1 MNTKKIVTI
10 VLLLFVIVS
19 VVFLLAKEFTPKQV
33 AINASGN
40 ESFITQGTSVDA
52 SSRDTT
58 RETAMIDRN
67 PANAKITQKKNP
79 QVEDRKIVVYY
90 FHRTMR
96 CATCIKLEEYS
107 DEAIKSGFN
116 AQLKNGQLEWRI
128 INIEDAGN
136 EHYENDYKLYSQ
148 SLVLVEL
155 QNGKQQCWKNLE
167 KIWELVGMKE
177 IYLRYVQD
185 EVKSYLE
192 GNT

>member
-1 MNTKKIVTI
+1 MNTKKIVTV

-19 VVFLLAKEFTPKQV
+19 VIFLLAKEFTPKQV

-40 ESFITQGTSVDA
+40 ESFITQGTSVDS

-58 RETAMIDRN
+58 RETAVIDRN

-136 EHYENDYKLYSQ
+136 QHYENDYKLYSQ

-155 QNGKQQCWKNLE
+155 QNGKQQRWKNLE

>member
-1 MNTKKIVTI
+1 MGVKKIVTVI
-10 VLLLFVIVS
+10 LLLFVIAS
-19 VVFLLAKEFTPKQV
+19 VVFLLVKEFTSKQV

-40 ESFITQGTSVDA
+40 ELIIAQGAVSDS

-58 RETAMIDRN
+58 RETMVIDRN
-67 PANAKITQKKNP
+67 PANAKITQKKDS
-79 QVEDRKIVVYY
+79 QVEDRKVVVYY

-116 AQLKNGQLEWRI
+116 AQLKNGKLEWKI

-136 EHYENDYKLYSQ
+136 EHFENDYKLYSQ

-155 QNGKQQCWKNLE
+155 QSGKQQRWKNLE

-177 IYLRYVQD
+177 VYLRYVQE

>member
-1 MNTKKIVTI
+1 MNTKKIVTV

-33 AINASGN
+33 ANNSSEN
-40 ESFITQGTSVDA
+40 ESFIAQGTVSDS

-58 RETAMIDRN
+58 RETPVSNGN
-67 PANAKITQKKNP
+67 PVNEKITQKKDS
-79 QVEDRKIVVYY
+79 QVEDRKVVVYY

-116 AQLKNGQLEWRI
+116 TQLKNGKLEWKI
-128 INIEDAGN
+128 VNLEDEGN

-155 QNGKQQCWKNLE
+155 RNGKQQRWKNLE

-177 IYLRYVQD
+177 IYLRYVKD

>member
-1 MNTKKIVTI
+1 MNAKKIVTV

-33 AINASGN
+33 AIDSPKD
-40 ESFITQGTSVDA
+40 ESFITQGAVGDS
-52 SSRDTT
+52 SSRDT
-58 RETAMIDRN
+58 AVIDKN
-67 PANAKITQKKNP
+67 LAKVKITQNKNP

-107 DEAIKSGFN
+107 DEAIKSGF
-116 AQLKNGQLEWRI
+116 ASQLKNGKLEWKI

-136 EHYENDYKLYSQ
+136 EHFENDYKLYSQ
-148 SLVLVEL
+148 SLVLIEL
-155 QNGKQQCWKNLE
+155 QNGKQKRWKNLE
-167 KIWELVGMKE
+167 KIWELVGTKE
-177 IYLRYVQD
+177 VYLRYVQE

-192 GNT
+192 ENT

>member
-1 MNTKKIVTI
+1 MNIKKIVTV
-10 VLLLFVIVS
+10 VLILFVIVS

-40 ESFITQGTSVDA
+40 ESFITQGTSVDS

-58 RETAMIDRN
+58 RETTVSNEN
-67 PANAKITQKKNP
+67 PDTTKTTLKKNP

-107 DEAIKSGFN
+107 DEAIKSGFD
-116 AQLKNGQLEWRI
+116 AQLKNGKLEWKI
-128 INIEDAGN
+128 VNIEDAGN

-155 QNGKQQCWKNLE
+155 RNGKQQRWKNLE
-167 KIWELVGMKE
+167 KIWELVSMKE
-177 IYLRYVQD
+177 VYLHYVQE

>member
-1 MNTKKIVTI
+1 MNAKKIVTV

-19 VVFLLAKEFTPKQV
+19 VVFLLIKEFTPKQV

-40 ESFITQGTSVDA
+40 EPFITQGTVGDS

-58 RETAMIDRN
+58 RETAVIDRN

-136 EHYENDYKLYSQ
+136 QHYENDYKLYSQ

-155 QNGKQQCWKNLE
+155 QNGKQQRWKNLE

>member
-1 MNTKKIVTI
+1 MNTKKIVTV

-40 ESFITQGTSVDA
+40 ESFITQGTSVDS

-58 RETAMIDRN
+58 RETAVIDRN

-79 QVEDRKIVVYY
+79 QVGDRKIIVYY

-136 EHYENDYKLYSQ
+136 QHYENDYKLYSQ

-155 QNGKQQCWKNLE
+155 QNGKQQRWKNLE

>member
-19 VVFLLAKEFTPKQV
+19 VVFLIAKEFAFKQTG
-33 AINASGN
+33 INLSQD
-40 ESFITQGTSVDA
+40 ETFITQG
-52 SSRDTT
+52 
-58 RETAMIDRN
+58 IDRN
-67 PANAKITQKKNP
+67 PDTTKITLKKNP
-79 QVEDRKIVVYY
+79 QAEDRKIVVYY

-107 DEAIKSGFN
+107 DEAIKSGFT
-116 AQLKNGQLEWRI
+116 AQLKNGKLQWKI
-128 INIEDAGN
+128 VNIEDAGN

-155 QNGKQQCWKNLE
+155 QNGKQQRWKNLE

-177 IYLRYVQD
+177 VYLHYVQE

>member
-1 MNTKKIVTI
+1 MNTKKIVTV
-10 VLLLFVIVS
+10 VLILFVIVS
-19 VVFLLAKEFTPKQV
+19 VVFLLAKEFTPKQ
-33 AINASGN
+33 AANNLAKN
-40 ESFITQGTSVDA
+40 EPYITQGSLVDS

-58 RETAMIDRN
+58 REIAVIDRN
-67 PANAKITQKKNP
+67 PAKAIITQKKNS

-107 DEAIKSGFN
+107 GEAIKSGFTE
-116 AQLKNGQLEWRI
+116 QLKNGQMEWRVV
-128 INIEDAGN
+128 NIEDGGN
-136 EHYENDYKLYSQ
+136 EHFENDYKLYSQ
-148 SLVLVEL
+148 SLILVEIR
-155 QNGKQQCWKNLE
+155 NGKQQRWKNLE

-177 IYLRYVQD
+177 AYLHYVQE

>member
-1 MNTKKIVTI
+1 MNTKKIVTV

-19 VVFLLAKEFTPKQV
+19 VVFLLVKEFTPKQV

-40 ESFITQGTSVDA
+40 ESFITQGTSVDS

-58 RETAMIDRN
+58 RETTVSNGN
-67 PANAKITQKKNP
+67 PDTAKITLKKNP
-79 QVEDRKIVVYY
+79 QVENRKVVVYY

-155 QNGKQQCWKNLE
+155 QNGKQQRWKNLE
-167 KIWELVGMKE
+167 KIWELVGMKGV
-177 IYLRYVQD
+177 YLHYVQE

>member
-1 MNTKKIVTI
+1 MNTKKIVTV

-19 VVFLLAKEFTPKQV
+19 VIFLLAKEFTPKQV
-33 AINASGN
+33 AINSSGK
-40 ESFITQGTSVDA
+40 EPFITQGTVSD
-52 SSRDTT
+52 SNSRDIT

-67 PANAKITQKKNP
+67 PVNEKITRKKNP

-107 DEAIKSGFN
+107 DEAMKNGFT
-116 AQLKNGQLEWRI
+116 AQLKNGQLEWKI

-136 EHYENDYKLYSQ
+136 EHFEDDYQLYTQ
-148 SLVLVEL
+148 SLVIVEIR
-155 QNGKQQCWKNLE
+155 NGKQQRWKNLE

-177 IYLRYVQD
+177 AYLHFVQE
-185 EVKSYLE
+185 EVKSFLE
-192 GNT
+192 VNT

>member
-1 MNTKKIVTI
+1 MNTKKIVTV
-10 VLLLFVIVS
+10 VLLLFVIAS
-19 VVFLLAKEFTPKQV
+19 VVFLLAKEFTPKN
-33 AINASGN
+33 IPSGDSN
-40 ESFITQGTSVDA
+40 LDTS
-52 SSRDTT
+52 
-58 RETAMIDRN
+58 
-67 PANAKITQKKNP
+67 KITQKNNLL
-79 QVEDRKIVVYY
+79 VHGRKIVVYY

-107 DEAIKSGFN
+107 DEAIKNGFTE
-116 AQLKNGQLEWRI
+116 QLKNGQLEWKI

-136 EHYENDYKLYSQ
+136 EHFENDYKLYSQ

-155 QNGKQQCWKNLE
+155 RNGKQQRWKNLE

-177 IYLRYVQD
+177 AYLHYVQE

>member
-1 MNTKKIVTI
+1 MNTKKIVTV

-19 VVFLLAKEFTPKQV
+19 VVFLLVKEFTPKQV

-40 ESFITQGTSVDA
+40 ESFITQGASVDS

-58 RETAMIDRN
+58 RETTVSNGN
-67 PANAKITQKKNP
+67 PDTAKITLKKNP
-79 QVEDRKIVVYY
+79 QVENRKVVVYY

-116 AQLKNGQLEWRI
+116 AQLKNGKLEWKI

-136 EHYENDYKLYSQ
+136 EHFEDDYQLYTQ
-148 SLVLVEL
+148 SLVIVEIR
-155 QNGKQQCWKNLE
+155 NGKQHRWKNLE
-167 KIWELVGMKE
+167 KIWELVGTKE
-177 IYLRYVQD
+177 AYFHYVQD
-185 EVKSYLE
+185 EVKNFLKETS
-192 GNT
+192 